1 MSSELKY
8 WYIRNHKLFKNLSV
22 SDVNQ
27 LCIVTRFKHGKKSE
41 TIEFPQ
47 TDKPRIY
54 FLKKGTLKLV
64 EIDNNGNEIIKD
76 LLHKG
81 DLFGELD
88 FADTKTQDYE
98 YVKVLSYEAIIC
110 TFYRED
116 LEQLML
122 QKPEFALSYIKF
134 IGFNFKKVKNSY
146 SNIFFKDARSR
157 LLLFLQSIIDHEEI
171 INSNNKLPNY
181 LTQKDIAQLICT
193 TRQTVITL
201 FKDLEKDGLLH
212 YTNKEIEILDFEK
225 IKNLAQNV
233 K

>member
-8 WYIRNHKLFKNLSV
+8 WYIRNHKLFRNLSI
-22 SDVNQ
+22 SEVNQ

-41 TIEFPQ
+41 TIEFEL
-47 TDKPRIY
+47 TEKPRIY

-64 EIDNNGNEIIKD
+64 HIDDNGDEIVKD

-88 FADTKTQDYE
+88 FADTETLDYE
-98 YVKVLSYEAIIC
+98 YVKVLSYDAIIC

-116 LEQLML
+116 LELLML

-146 SNIFFKDARSR
+146 TNIFFKDARSR
-157 LLLFLQSIIDHEEI
+157 LLLFLQLLIDREEI
-171 INSNNKLPNY
+171 KTTNNKLPNY

-193 TRQTVITL
+193 TRQTVINL
-201 FKDLEKDGLLH
+201 FNDMEKEGLLRYSH
-212 YTNKEIEILDFEK
+212 KEMVILDFEK
-225 IKNLAQNV
+225 IKNLAENV